1 MTRERT
7 VHRVSRLWHRP
18 LALGIALLVVQAGAP
33 AAAQEAS
40 PAAAQEAS
48 PAAATI
54 ELAPC
59 DLIASE
65 GRQEVNARCGTLA
78 VPLDFDN
85 PEGEQIQLFV
95 AVVDALAEEAEPDPL
110 VVIAGGP
117 GDASTRFFAMSEAA
131 FSRILRRRDVVLVDQ
146 RGTGQSAAL
155 ACEALQDDQML
166 DGADLDAVVRTT
178 LDCLGELEHDPRF
191 FTTSVAVKDLDAVRA
206 ALGYERMNV
215 YGISYGTRVAQHYLR
230 RFPARTRSVILDG
243 VLPPDVALGPEVAIA
258 SQAALDALFQRCATD
273 DPCHAAFPELRE
285 RFYALLDRL
294 DQAPVAVTIDHPRTG
309 EATEVT
315 LDRLAMVA
323 VVRLLVYSPQTASV
337 LPVLVESAYAGDYR
351 ALASQA
357 LFLEAGVKDIAIGL
371 NYAVV
376 CTEDAPYVGDLDM
389 AAQADTYMG
398 TAFVEVLDRICD
410 KWPRGTMDS
419 DLREPLATDLPVLLL
434 SGELDPITPPE
445 YARRSAARMTNSV
458 HVVGPGQGHGM
469 LMVRCAQRLMADF
482 VDAADPG
489 ALDLACVE
497 RVGPFPLFTSPL
509 GPSP

>member
-18 LALGIALLVVQAGAP
+18 LALGIALLVVQAGA
-33 AAAQEAS
+33 

-131 FSRILRRRDVVLVDQ
+131 FSRILRRRDRRP
-146 RGTGQSAAL
+146 RGPARHGPIGRARLRSPA
-155 ACEALQDDQML
+155 
-166 DGADLDAVVRTT
+166 GRPDARRRRPRR
-178 LDCLGELEHDPRF
+178 CRANDPR
-191 FTTSVAVKDLDAVRA
+191 LP
-206 ALGYERMNV
+206 
-215 YGISYGTRVAQHYLR
+215 R
-230 RFPARTRSVILDG
+230 RARTRST
-243 VLPPDVALGPEVAIA
+243 VLHHQRRGQRSRRGPRRSRLRAHERVRHLLRHTRCPALPAALSRADPQRHPGWRIA
-258 SQAALDALFQRCATD
+258 AGCRPRTGSGHRQPGGLDALFQRCATD

-309 EATEVT
+309 EATRGHAGST
-315 LDRLAMVA
+315 GDGGGGPPT
-323 VVRLLVYSPQTASV
+323 VYSPQTASV
-337 LPVLVESAYAGDYR
+337 LPVLVDSAYAGDYR

-376 CTEDAPYVGDLDM
+376 CTEDTPYVGDLDM
-389 AAQADTYMG
+389 AAQAEHLHGDRIRRSSRPHLRQVAARNHGQRSPG
-398 TAFVEVLDRICD
+398 TARHRSPGAPVERRTRSDHPARVRAALRRQDDQQR
-410 KWPRGTMDS
+410 PRG
-419 DLREPLATDLPVLLL
+419 RP
-434 SGELDPITPPE
+434 
-445 YARRSAARMTNSV
+445 
-458 HVVGPGQGHGM
+458 GPGPRH
-469 LMVRCAQRLMADF
+469 
-482 VDAADPG
+482 VDGALRATVDGRFRGRRDPG